1 LVPSI
6 LAEDCSFAYA
16 DGPPVVRG
24 VSLRVVR
31 GGVTG
36 IIGPNGSGKSTLLRV
51 LSGMARPGT
60 GHVRLDESPTP
71 LHAVSPRTRAR
82 QIAYLPQQVEPLFG
96 LSVEETVALGRF
108 PHTEGFGGLS
118 ARDHAAIA
126 RAMERCAVSTLRERL
141 FTELS
146 GGERQRVLLASVLA
160 QEPAFLLLDEPT
172 AALDLHHEA
181 EVFALL
187 GALARE
193 GFGVCVVTHDLSLA
207 AAHCDALL
215 LLSSNGNPLAQ
226 GPPSTVLTPEHLSA
240 AYGARVLVGRH
251 PFTGVPLPYAPP
263 EGTA

>member
-1 LVPSI
+1 MPSI
-6 LAEDCSFAYA
+6 LAEDCSYAYPDA
-16 DGPPVVRG
+16 PSVVRG
-24 VSLRVVR
+24 VSLRVAR
-31 GGVTG
+31 GSVTG
-36 IIGPNGSGKSTLLRV
+36 IIGPNGSGKSTLLR
-51 LSGMARPGT
+51 LLAGMARPAT
-60 GHVRLDESPTP
+60 GRVILDGAPTP
-71 LHAVSPRTRAR
+71 LYAMPPRARAR
-82 QIAYLPQQVEPLFG
+82 QIAFLPQQVEPLFG
-96 LSVEETVALGRF
+96 LSVVEAVALGRF

-118 ARDHAAIA
+118 ARDHEAIT
-126 RAMERCAVSTLRERL
+126 RAMDRCAVATLRDRI

-160 QEPAFLLLDEPT
+160 QEPALLLLDEPT

-215 LLSSNGNPLAQ
+215 LLSATGAPVAQ
-226 GPPSTVLTPEHLSA
+226 GPPSAVLTPEALSA
-240 AYGARVLVGRH
+240 AYGARVLVGAH

-263 EGTA
+263 EGTT